1 MYGLTDSL
9 EQKEDLLEVILNQRR
24 QYRESQIKENKIREA
39 REELK
44 SFINGMIYGNTFNEE
59 LYKKVIN
66 YYTDL
71 VNEIKNSYR

>member
-1 MYGLTDSL
+1 MYGLIDSL
-9 EQKEDLLEVILNQRR
+9 EQREDLLEVILNQRR
-24 QYRESQIKENKIREA
+24 QYKESQIKENKIREA

-59 LYKKVIN
+59 LYKKVIK

-71 VNEIKNSYR
+71 VNEIKNS

>member
-1 MYGLTDSL
+1 MYGLIDSL
-9 EQKEDLLEVILNQRR
+9 EQREDLLEVILNQRR
-24 QYRESQIKENKIREA
+24 QYKESQIKENKIREA

-71 VNEIKNSYR
+71 VNEIKNS